1 MKAVHFGAGNIGR
14 GFIGYILADNNIKVT
29 FADVNEEIINALQ
42 KEHEYDVILADESKT
57 TTRVNNV
64 DVINSAKPSD
74 ELKQAIL
81 EADLITTAVG
91 VNILPIIAKSFA
103 PYLKEKEN
111 HVNIVACENAIMAT
125 DTLKKAILDITGP
138 LGDHIHFANSAV
150 DRIVPLQ
157 KNENIL
163 DVMVEPFFEWVVE
176 KDAWYGQELDHIKY
190 VDDLTPYIERKL
202 LTVNTGH
209 AFLAYAGYNDNK
221 ATVLDAVQ
229 DSTIEAGL
237 RRVLA
242 ETSDYITR
250 EFDFTKTEQSQYVE
264 KIIERFNNPHLS
276 DEVTRVGR
284 GTLRKIGP
292 KDRIIKPLNYLYEHN
307 LERDGLVKA
316 AALLLKYDD
325 KADQE
330 TVEKNNYIQEHG
342 VKAFLQ
348 TYAKVEG
355 PLAEEIEK
363 EYNELVADRKSV
375 V

>member
-14 GFIGYILADNNIKVT
+14 GFIGYILAANNVKVT
-29 FADVNEEIINALQ
+29 FADVNAEIIEALQ
-42 KEHEYDVILADESKT
+42 EQHEYDVILADESKT

-64 DVINSAKPSD
+64 DAINSGQPSE

-81 EADLITTAVG
+81 EADIITTAVG

-103 PYLKEKEN
+103 PYLKEKTN

-138 LGDHIHFANSAV
+138 LGDNIHFANSAV

-157 KNENIL
+157 KNDNIL
-163 DVMVEPFFEWVVE
+163 DVMVEPFYEWVIE
-176 KDAWYGQELDHIKY
+176 KDAWYGEELEHIKY
-190 VDDLTPYIERKL
+190 VEDLTPYIERKL

-209 AFLAYAGYNDNK
+209 AYLAYAGQFDGK
-221 ATVLDAVQ
+221 ATILDAVE
-229 DSTIEAGL
+229 DSSIEAGL

-242 ETSDYITR
+242 ETSKYITDQ
-250 EFDFTKTEQSQYVE
+250 FDFTEQEQATYVE
-264 KIIERFNNPHLS
+264 KIIGRFNNPYLS

-292 KDRIIKPLNYLYEHN
+292 KDRIIKPLTYLYN
-307 LERDGLVKA
+307 KDLERTGLLNT
-316 AALLLKYDD
+316 AALLMKYDD

-330 TVEKNNYIQEHG
+330 TVEKNNYISEHG
-342 VKAFLQ
+342 PKAFLKE
-348 TYAKVEG
+348 YAKVDDA
-355 PLAEEIEK
+355 LADEIIEA
-363 EYNELVADRKSV
+363 YNNL
-375 V
+375 

>member
-14 GFIGYILADNNIKVT
+14 GFIGYILADNNVKVT
-29 FADVNEEIINALQ
+29 FADVNEEIINALAT
-42 KEHEYDVILADESKT
+42 EHQYDVILADESKT

-64 DVINSAKPSD
+64 DAINSMQPS
-74 ELKQAIL
+74 EALKQAIL
-81 EADLITTAVG
+81 EADIITTAVG

-103 PYLKEKEN
+103 PYLKEKTN

-125 DTLKKAILDITGP
+125 DTLKQAVLDITGP

-163 DVMVEPFFEWVVE
+163 DVMVEPFYEWVIE
-176 KDAWYGQELDHIKY
+176 KNAWYGPELEHIKY

-209 AFLAYAGYNDNK
+209 AYLAYAGQFAGK
-221 ATVLDAVQ
+221 ATVLDAVE
-229 DSTIEAGL
+229 DSSIEAGL
-237 RRVLA
+237 RRVLS
-242 ETSDYITR
+242 ETSQYITN
-250 EFDFTKTEQSQYVE
+250 EFDFTEEEQAGYVE
-264 KIIERFNNPHLS
+264 KIIDRFNNPYLS

-292 KDRIIKPLNYLYEHN
+292 KDRIIKPLTYLYN
-307 LERDGLVKA
+307 KDLERTGLLNT

-325 KADQE
+325 SADQE
-330 TVEKNNYIQEHG
+330 TVEKNNYIDAHG
-342 VKAFLQ
+342 LKAFLNE
-348 TYAKVEG
+348 YAKVDDG
-355 PLAEEIEK
+355 LAGEIIEA
-363 EYNELVADRKSV
+363 YNSLS
-375 V
+375 